1 MAQTHQ
7 HYRRAAQLWRSID
20 PAMKRAIA
28 PMLTLALLGGCK
40 TVGPDFQRPA
50 APSPSAYAASIHN
63 ARGPVAALGEG
74 PQGQWWQAFGSP
86 EINALVARALAGN
99 QTLAASMATLDKA
112 REQVKAAN
120 GRLQPQVSA
129 SGNVQHEKVNLS
141 AFGFDPSAFGIN
153 LGNPEF
159 TLFSVGGGVSYDLDL
174 FGGGHRAVEQAAAD
188 AQAQLH
194 ETEAAH
200 LTIAGRVVMQALM
213 IAALNDRIAAQQV
226 LVSEDQHNV
235 TLTERKRTG
244 GTGTLVEVLIAQQQM
259 AADKAGLP
267 QLDQQRA
274 EARDLLAVL
283 LGVTP
288 GELGATDLSL
298 GSLTLSA
305 QVPVTMASELVHKRP
320 DILAAESRLHAATAA
335 IGVAQAKLYP
345 SVTLGAS
352 FAQMARHPEELFN
365 WSSNSF
371 NLISG
376 ITAPIFDGG
385 RLKAGKRGAEAEARA
400 IAARYRQAVL
410 EAFGQVSD
418 LLSALENDS
427 RSLALQN
434 EAAGVAEQSLNLS
447 RRSFNVGNTGIM
459 QVIEANRGVER
470 SKIGLVDARARQ
482 FVNVARLY
490 VATAGGWTS
499 PPAP

>member
-1 MAQTHQ
+1 
-7 HYRRAAQLWRSID
+7 
-20 PAMKRAIA
+20 MKRATA
-28 PMLTLALLGGCK
+28 PIIMLALLGGCK

-50 APSPSAYAASIHN
+50 PPSASAYTAPVYS
-63 ARGPVAALGEG
+63 ARGPASALGEG
-74 PQGQWWQAFGSP
+74 PQGQWWQEFGSP
-86 EINALVARALAGN
+86 EIDTLVTRALAGN
-99 QTLAASMATLDKA
+99 QSLAASIATLDKA

-120 GRLQPQVSA
+120 GRLQPQVNA
-129 SGNVQHEKVNLS
+129 NGNVEHQKVNLS
-141 AFGFDPSAFGIN
+141 AFGFDPSSFGVN

-188 AQAQLH
+188 AEAQLH

-200 LTIAGRVVMQALM
+200 LTIAGRVVLQALM
-213 IAALNDRIAAQQV
+213 IAALNDRIAAQQA
-226 LVSEDQHNV
+226 LVGEDQRNV
-235 TLTERKRTG
+235 TLTQRKRAG
-244 GTGTLVEVLIAQQQM
+244 GTGTLVEVLTAQQQM
-259 AADKAGLP
+259 ASDKAGLP
-267 QLDQQRA
+267 QLDQQRT

-283 LGVTP
+283 VGVTP
-288 GELGATDLSL
+288 SELGATNLSL
-298 GSLTLSA
+298 SALALSA

-352 FAQMARHPEELFN
+352 FAQMARHPEDIFN

-371 NLISG
+371 NLLG
-376 ITAPIFDGG
+376 GLTAPIFHGG
-385 RLKAGKRGAEAEARA
+385 TLTAQKRAAEADARA
-400 IAARYRQAVL
+400 SSARYRQAVL

-427 RSLALQN
+427 RSLALQY
-434 EAAGVAEQSLNLS
+434 EAAGVAEKSLNLS
-447 RRSFNVGNTGIM
+447 RRSFNVGNTGIL

-470 SKIGLVDARARQ
+470 TKIALVDARARQ

-490 VATAGGWTS
+490 VATAGGWTT